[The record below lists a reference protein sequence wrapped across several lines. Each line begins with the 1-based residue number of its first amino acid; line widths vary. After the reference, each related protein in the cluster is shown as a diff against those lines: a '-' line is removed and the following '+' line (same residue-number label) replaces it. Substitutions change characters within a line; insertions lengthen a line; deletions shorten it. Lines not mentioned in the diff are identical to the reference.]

1 MSSQL
6 TAKQHPRPYRHVA
19 AMIHPR
25 GLSTGCRAWRGR
37 SACCGRM
44 SGCPALS
51 RAFRLLGLRRG
62 LGVGVGTWSGGEH
75 HCRRLIDAE
84 RAIDHVESRTSAS
97 RVTLRE
103 IYANRIPLPDPACR
117 GLVVDTADQ
126 LIAAG
131 QAAEQQPRSHARNK
145 RNEPGRTR
153 HWSNASQTSRCQ
165 PLEGVR
171 QPARKKMRPRKGQAD
186 IGVWG
191 LSGDTRSRSI
201 DLRLRRPHEMSSRS
215 GGRRRPHT
223 PRLGRAETP
232 DHEPN
237 ASRWW
242 HRGREEQSWLS
253 LRAGLQCRPCCM
265 TWPRRRRR
273 CG

>member
-6 TAKQHPRPYRHVA
+6 TAKQHPRPYGHVA

-37 SACCGRM
+37 SACCSRM
-44 SGCPALS
+44 SGYPALS

-62 LGVGVGTWSGGEH
+62 LGVGVGTWSGRRTPLAADR
-75 HCRRLIDAE
+75 CRAGHRPRGMPNLG
-84 RAIDHVESRTSAS
+84 VEGHLARDLRQPDSPPRPGQSRT
-97 RVTLRE
+97 RR
-103 IYANRIPLPDPACR
+103 R
-117 GLVVDTADQ
+117 TADQ

-131 QAAEQQPRSHARNK
+131 QAAEQQPRSEQAERARANPALEQRK
-145 RNEPGRTR
+145 SDVPVPADRGSSAT
-153 HWSNASQTSRCQ
+153 CQ
-165 PLEGVR
+165 ED
-171 QPARKKMRPRKGQAD
+171 MRPRKGQAD
-186 IGVWG
+186 DAHIGVWG

-223 PRLGRAETP
+223 PRSGRAETP

-242 HRGREEQSWLS
+242 HREREEQSWLS